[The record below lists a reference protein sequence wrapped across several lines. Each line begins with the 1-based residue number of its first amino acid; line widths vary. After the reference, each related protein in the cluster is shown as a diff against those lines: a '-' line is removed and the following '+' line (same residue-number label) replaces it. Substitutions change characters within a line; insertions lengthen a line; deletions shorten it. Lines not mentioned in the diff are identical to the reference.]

1 MNRYWFGK
9 VISRLIRKREK
20 AWNPGLFIIF
30 AIQGMVGTKI
40 ALLMCRYNALIIDRS
55 KEFFMEL
62 ILNPIVIGVAALI
75 VLCLFKV
82 NVLLSLLISA
92 LVAGVTSGMEISETI
107 NVLIAGMGGNAQT
120 ALSYILLGILAAGMA
135 HTGITEIL
143 SRKISRAVGPHKL
156 LLLVTLA
163 LIACCSQNLI
173 PVHIAFIPILI
184 PALLPLMNEMNLDRR
199 GAACALAFGLKAPY
213 IALPFGFGWIFQELI
228 ADNLAANGM
237 AMEVGNVWKYTW
249 PLGASMIIGLA
260 AALFVFRKPRHYENL
275 EIAGANTANS
285 QGSVEI
291 SAENNL
297 RMKPAHWVSLAA
309 AVGTLAI
316 NLATESLPLGALAG
330 IVIMVVFGAVRI
342 ADLDKVIA
350 NGLSIMGLIA
360 FVMLVASGFANVM
373 NTTGAVDQ
381 LVEASL
387 NFMGGSRLLAAAV
400 MMIIGLIITMGIGTS
415 FGTIPVLA
423 VLYVPLCVELGFSV
437 GGTVILIAAA
447 AALGDAG
454 SPASDTTLGPTAG
467 LNADGQHG
475 HIWDTCVPTAICYN
489 VPLALCAIIVSQFI

>member
-1 MNRYWFGK
+1 M
-9 VISRLIRKREK
+9 
-20 AWNPGLFIIF
+20 
-30 AIQGMVGTKI
+30 
-40 ALLMCRYNALIIDRS
+40 
-55 KEFFMEL
+55 
-62 ILNPIVIGVAALI
+62 NPILIGVFALI
-75 VLCLFKV
+75 VLCLLKI

-92 LVAGVTSGMEISETI
+92 LAAGVAAGMGISDTI
-107 NVLIAGMGGNAQT
+107 NVLIEGMGGNAQT
-120 ALSYILLGILAAGMA
+120 ALSYILLGVLAAGMA

-143 SRKISRAVGPHKL
+143 SRKISHVVGPRKG
-156 LLLVTLA
+156 LLLVTLTV
-163 LIACCSQNLI
+163 IACCSQNLI

-213 IALPFGFGWIFQELI
+213 ISLPFGFGWIFHGLI

-237 AMEVGNVWKYTW
+237 AVEVGNVWKYTW
-249 PLGASMIIGLA
+249 PLGAAMIIGLA
-260 AALFVFRKPRHYENL
+260 AALFVFRKPRSYETL
-275 EIAGANTANS
+275 EIAGADA
-285 QGSVEI
+285 V
-291 SAENNL
+291 SAEEL
-297 RMKPAHWVSLAA
+297 KMKPAHWITLAA

-316 NLATESLPLGALAG
+316 NLATDSLPLGALTG
-330 IVIMVVFGAVRI
+330 IIIMVVFGAVKI

-373 NTTGAVDQ
+373 NTTGAVEE
-381 LVEASL
+381 LVQASL
-387 NFMGGSRLLAAAV
+387 SIMGGSKLIAAV
-400 MMIIGLIITMGIGTS
+400 VMMVIGLVITMGIGTS

-423 VLYVPLCVELGFSV
+423 VLYVPLCMEMGFSV
-437 GGTVILIAAA
+437 GATVILIAAA

-467 LNADGQHG
+467 LNADGQHN

-489 VPLALCAIIVSQFI
+489 VPLALCAVIVSQFI